1 MTNDKRKMENGVS
14 VHFCFFEGL
23 GVGVGF
29 TIGPPAASQALRP
42 PSNALASLNPF
53 CCSRSAARALEFSD
67 GQAQ

>member
-1 MTNDKRKMENGVS
+1 MKYGICPGRGQPGY
-14 VHFCFFEGL
+14 FFFFEGS
-23 GVGVGF
+23 GVGEGF
-29 TIGPPAASQALRP
+29 SIGPPAASQALTP